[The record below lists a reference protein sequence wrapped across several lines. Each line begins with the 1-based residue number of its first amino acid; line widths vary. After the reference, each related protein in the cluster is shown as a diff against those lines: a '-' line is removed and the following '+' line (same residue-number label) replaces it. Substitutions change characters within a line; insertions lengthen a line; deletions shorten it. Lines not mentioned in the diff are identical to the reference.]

1 MFSRDER
8 IRIFCTDIG
17 LNEPVKIGDSTV
29 SVENTAGPDPYFL
42 VIRERDTDIANQETG
57 EKGRVHCF
65 FFTPLSGTIGDNEF
79 FLHKFVQNMSL
90 DDFLK
95 RVSIAEAKQIY
106 PNSFFE
112 TEVRITNYKRLLTT
126 TELDYLG
133 KILENY
139 DRLACLD
146 KKIVDRSGKEHN
158 FVIAKLT
165 KPIIKPNVFTNSFG
179 AGSVTG
185 YTRGE
190 FVLSDNGTILT
201 GRFLIGG
208 LESLRF
214 RKIQETLD
222 KNCGSNGRER

>member
-1 MFSRDER
+1 MTIEQYRHSAPETF
-8 IRIFCTDIG
+8 
-17 LNEPVKIGDSTV
+17 
-29 SVENTAGPDPYFL
+29 FL
-42 VIRERDTDIANQETG
+42 VMRKPDDPISGARPPGQPL
-57 EKGRVHCF
+57 F
-65 FFTPLSGTIGDNEF
+65 FFFSTSPLEVDAG
-79 FLHKFVQNMSL
+79 KFSFYQFSKIMNF

-112 TEVRITNYKRLLTT
+112 TEARITNYKRLLTT
-126 TELDYLG
+126 AELDYLG

-139 DRLACLD
+139 DRLACSD

-158 FVIAKLT
+158 LVTANLT
-165 KPIIKPNVFTNSFG
+165 KQIPQTETSKG
-179 AGSVTG
+179 RR

-190 FVLSDNGTILT
+190 FVLSDNGTILI

-208 LESLRF
+208 PESLRL

-222 KNCGSNGRER
+222 KNYGSNGRER